1 VSLNDFIASTMMHHI
16 VLAMKSFRDTVSPLL
31 VNKRNASVLRVTV
44 LLMTR
49 TR

>member
-1 VSLNDFIASTMMHHI
+1 LFTRSELTVSLNDFIASTMWCIIGMQ
-16 VLAMKSFRDTVSPLL
+16 
-31 VNKRNASVLRVTV
+31 LRVTV